1 MKSLTITDIETDDL
15 GISASGAYIINLNI
29 GRIKTDNCKNINLKN
44 FNDKLVQSK
53 LFNFIFKE
61 LKKFKYPSF
70 FETETANLR
79 NDKNLNISKI
89 INILKIKSYTKK
101 FLFTQINLI
110 TSDQGTVDSIKSI
123 YPNVNVISKKKIK
136 LKNSN
141 IGFFVLKF
149 YIKSFFIIL
158 FLKVFSQS
166 KLISKKLTSSNECFM
181 SLHPNFFYNNKE
193 NFFNKKKKNFLLL
206 NFLLTDETHLNYSLL
221 EILKNYYSIKK
232 KLICLESFINI
243 RDIFLSYKNYLK
255 FHEIYKKKLSNRFL
269 INNVDFTNLIK
280 KNLDLSIINRSKLFL
295 TSSGL
300 TNLFSKKKFLKF
312 HLYLFEY
319 NFGFFLI
326 REIKKHKIKVLGYQ
340 HGIFSKKMYWMNII
354 LKLQNKLFFPDTVI
368 SNSKKSFKDYKYLLK
383 KKVNK
388 IVFKKKEISSL
399 AKKIQIRKKNSLSK
413 INKIL
418 ILSGTHDIR
427 DIVSFC
433 QKEYAHNKNLLF
445 FIKVHPKN
453 KYFFKDEINIKKINN
468 IEAVVFDSVIISPT
482 STLAY
487 DFDYLNKKYSIFNSN
502 YKYC

>member
-1 MKSLTITDIETDDL
+1 MKSLTITDIEADDFS
-15 GISASGAYIINLNI
+15 ISANDEHVINLNI
-29 GRIKTDNCKNINLKN
+29 GTIKTNNCKIINLKN
-44 FNDKLVQSK
+44 FNDKLPQSK
-53 LFNFIFKE
+53 LFDSIFKQ
-61 LKKFKYPSF
+61 LKKFKHLFF
-70 FETETANLR
+70 FETEIANLR

-89 INILKIKSYTKK
+89 INILKIKSHTKK
-101 FLFTQINLI
+101 ILFTQINLV
-110 TSDQGTVDSIKSI
+110 TNDQNTVASIKSI
-123 YPNVNVISKKKIK
+123 YPNVNVISKKIK
-136 LKNSN
+136 SKNLH
-141 IGFFVLKF
+141 IGFYVLKF
-149 YIKSFFIIL
+149 YIKSFFIVL

-166 KLISKKLTSSNECFM
+166 KLIKKKLPSSNECFM
-181 SLHPNFFYNNKE
+181 SLYPNFFYNNKE
-193 NFFNKKKKNFLLL
+193 NFFKRKNKKFFLL
-206 NFLLTDETHLNYSLL
+206 NFLLTDETHLNYSFLK
-221 EILKNYYSIKK
+221 ILKNYFIIKK

-243 RDIFLSYKNYLK
+243 KDVFSGYKNYLK
-255 FHEIYKKKLSNRFL
+255 FHKIYKKKISNKFL

-280 KNLDLSIINRSKLFL
+280 KDLDISIINRSKLFL

-300 TNLFSKKKFLKF
+300 TNLFSKKNLLKF

-354 LKLQNKLFFPDTVI
+354 LKLKNKLFFPDTVI
-368 SNSKKSFKDYKYLLK
+368 SNNKKSFKDYKYLLK
-383 KKVNK
+383 KEVSK
-388 IVFKKKEISSL
+388 IVFKKKKISSL
-399 AKKIQIRKKNSLSK
+399 AKKIQIRKNNNLSK

-427 DIVSFC
+427 DIISFC
-433 QKEYAHNKNLLF
+433 QKEYANNKSLLF

-453 KYFFKDEINIKKINN
+453 KYFFEDGINIKKINN
-468 IEAVVFDSVIISPT
+468 IEDVVFDSVIISPT